1 MKLFFVI
8 QCITFYSLIYSQ
20 TALTYTFTNC
30 GATGQNGPTQA
41 QINSGYSGQNP
52 LNTYVISLSG
62 IQQWTVPITSVYR
75 ITAYGAQGGAGAS
88 TSGGLG
94 ASIRGDFTLTAGT
107 VVNLIVGQ
115 SGSSFTNGLGG
126 GGGGSFVWLPNNLN
140 QLLIAAGGGGGRST
154 NTGATESFAGVGNSS
169 TLSTNPTNGSGS
181 GLGGINGNGGNGGSS
196 GMASTYPGG
205 GGGAG
210 WFSNGTNGGNGNINE
225 GNGGTGGI
233 SPLAA
238 LNPGKGGIG
247 YNYCGAVNVYGGFG
261 GGGAGSGC
269 SGSSGGAGGY
279 NGGGG
284 GNGWN
289 GGTWCS
295 GGGGGSYNS
304 GANIQNLSGVRSGHG
319 LILVQILCNTPALPV
334 LGNTPTA
341 LNICPS
347 NSINLTANTTGT
359 INWYSSLNSTT
370 SIGTGSSLI
379 TPTLNTGTYT
389 YYVAGSTNT
398 CLPTEGPRLAITVSV
413 HPNPTISIT
422 GASTL
427 CSGQTVT
434 LQANGLNTY
443 SWSTGSNSNSIIITP
458 SVSTNYSLN
467 GYSAENCSATPII
480 YPVTVYS
487 LPLVTISGTNA
498 TCSGTQISLSANGAN
513 TYTWSN
519 NIVGSSITITPTLNS
534 TYSVNGTDNNGC
546 IGASNPFQITT
557 YSNPLIS
564 ATSGSICPG
573 QIYTISTTGA
583 HTYTLNGTGICTGI
597 NCNFTVS
604 PNSSSIYSISGS
616 SIWGCTSSV
625 VESTV
630 TLYSLPNISIS
641 GTNALCSGQSINLT
655 ASGANTYTWSTGSNS
670 TGISVSP
677 TSNITYT
684 LSGTNSFGCTGNTAS
699 LAVTVNP
706 LPTVSISG
714 TTALCTGQSINL
726 TASGANTYTWST
738 NSNLSSISVA
748 PTSNTTYTLIGR
760 STAGCLSAAAASLA
774 VTVYTLPVVSITGT
788 NALCTG
794 QTITLTANGATT
806 YTWSTN
812 SNLGSI
818 AVAPTS
824 NITYSL
830 SGTSAAGCVGSTGAT
845 QAVTVYSLP
854 VVSITGTNALCSG
867 QSINL
872 TASGANT
879 YTWSTSSNL
888 NSISVAPLSNITYT
902 LNGTSTAG
910 CISAAAASLAVT
922 VNTLPVVSISGT
934 NALCTGQ
941 TITLTAIGATSY
953 SWNHGPLTATCAVNP
968 ISNSSFV
975 VTGKTSLGC
984 TSAPATIAISVFSLP
999 IVSING
1005 ASTLCAGDNLTLTAN
1020 GANTYTWFNG
1030 SNSSSL
1036 ILSPPSNTLFTL
1048 NGTSSNGCQNLN
1060 TSTLS
1065 VSVFN
1070 RPNITITGTNAL
1082 CSGQTINLTANGANS
1097 YTWSTG
1103 SNFNSITISPTIN
1116 TTYSVSGTN
1125 TLGCTSNSLAV
1136 LAVNVYSLPI
1146 VSIAGTN
1153 TICFGQLAQ
1162 LTAAGANS
1170 YTWSNGANTNSIYVS
1185 PIANFTYGVIGSN
1198 LNGCLSPTVVQ
1209 SISVYSLPI
1218 IIASASSPSIC
1229 SGGSVTLNAT
1239 GASSYTWNISP
1250 FNPITIS
1257 PVNTATYTVAGTS
1270 PLGCLSQNTAA
1281 VSVSVFVTP
1290 SVTAGISNSLVC
1302 FGRLVSLQANG
1313 AASYTWNPSQLTNV
1327 PFTATSSV
1335 QYTLTGSSIAGCTN
1349 TNLATVNLSVMSLPN
1364 VQIFGDSAFC
1374 FGTTST
1380 LSANG
1385 ANTYTWNTG
1394 SNLNS
1399 ISITPSITSTYTLI
1413 GTALNTCSNI
1423 AVKQITVFPLP
1434 TVSASISKS
1443 VICFGDTVMLSGSGA
1458 NTYSWTGGAGSGGTL
1473 IPTATSSYSL
1483 TGYSISG
1490 CSSTNVAVVSVTV
1503 NTLPIITTG
1512 ISNPSVC
1519 LGQTTSIYANGANS
1533 YTWSNGVLNG
1543 VAFIP
1548 TASAVFTVIGTDAN
1562 GCTNLAIQNITVHPV
1577 PNLSI
1582 AASSYSVCEGK
1593 QVTLIGQGANT
1604 FTWSS
1609 GISNGVAFT
1618 PSVTS
1623 SYTLNGSFN
1632 TGCSNTIS
1640 PVVTVSVFGLPDI
1653 TISTEKPG
1661 ICPADSTELFYTG
1674 AETYTWIPPLGP
1686 GNFIKPKIST
1696 SYTVFGTDLWGCQN
1710 TSSVLITVH
1719 PLPTLQISTTNSM
1732 ACIGEQVTLKATG
1745 AQTYTWNAS
1754 LVNSEY
1760 LFTATTNT
1768 QFTLYG
1774 SNVFGCLDTTSYN
1787 QNIQSCSVA
1796 LLADLSKS
1804 DVSCESRNDASIQ
1817 VNSTIQPRI
1826 PTTQYRIKYK
1836 WLGTN
1841 QCTSEECTT
1850 INALAK
1856 GNYTLLMIVT
1866 STVNAHYQRTD
1877 TLVKTI
1883 TINDENPPC
1892 NLQPYHGIT
1901 ADFNATN
1908 DYFHIDNIDVYPN
1921 NSVEI
1926 YNRWGERI
1934 KRIPYYNNT
1943 TNIWPSPDEIGDL
1956 QSGTYFYIIFTGDPR
1971 VNNLRGWIELL
1982 K

>member
-1 MKLFFVI
+1 
-8 QCITFYSLIYSQ
+8 
-20 TALTYTFTNC
+20 
-30 GATGQNGPTQA
+30 
-41 QINSGYSGQNP
+41 
-52 LNTYVISLSG
+52 
-62 IQQWTVPITSVYR
+62 
-75 ITAYGAQGGAGAS
+75 
-88 TSGGLG
+88 
-94 ASIRGDFTLTAGT
+94 
-107 VVNLIVGQ
+107 
-115 SGSSFTNGLGG
+115 
-126 GGGGSFVWLPNNLN
+126 
-140 QLLIAAGGGGGRST
+140 
-154 NTGATESFAGVGNSS
+154 
-169 TLSTNPTNGSGS
+169 
-181 GLGGINGNGGNGGSS
+181 
-196 GMASTYPGG
+196 MASTYPGG

-760 STAGCLSAAAASLA
+760 STAGCLSAAAASL
-774 VTVYTLPVVSITGT
+774 
-788 NALCTG
+788 
-794 QTITLTANGATT
+794 
-806 YTWSTN
+806 
-812 SNLGSI
+812 
-818 AVAPTS
+818 
-824 NITYSL
+824 
-830 SGTSAAGCVGSTGAT
+830 
-845 QAVTVYSLP
+845 AVTVYSLP

>member
-1 MKLFFVI
+1 
-8 QCITFYSLIYSQ
+8 
-20 TALTYTFTNC
+20 
-30 GATGQNGPTQA
+30 
-41 QINSGYSGQNP
+41 
-52 LNTYVISLSG
+52 
-62 IQQWTVPITSVYR
+62 
-75 ITAYGAQGGAGAS
+75 
-88 TSGGLG
+88 
-94 ASIRGDFTLTAGT
+94 
-107 VVNLIVGQ
+107 
-115 SGSSFTNGLGG
+115 
-126 GGGGSFVWLPNNLN
+126 
-140 QLLIAAGGGGGRST
+140 
-154 NTGATESFAGVGNSS
+154 
-169 TLSTNPTNGSGS
+169 
-181 GLGGINGNGGNGGSS
+181 
-196 GMASTYPGG
+196 
-205 GGGAG
+205 
-210 WFSNGTNGGNGNINE
+210 
-225 GNGGTGGI
+225 
-233 SPLAA
+233 
-238 LNPGKGGIG
+238 
-247 YNYCGAVNVYGGFG
+247 
-261 GGGAGSGC
+261 
-269 SGSSGGAGGY
+269 
-279 NGGGG
+279 
-284 GNGWN
+284 
-289 GGTWCS
+289 
-295 GGGGGSYNS
+295 
-304 GANIQNLSGVRSGHG
+304 
-319 LILVQILCNTPALPV
+319 
-334 LGNTPTA
+334 
-341 LNICPS
+341 
-347 NSINLTANTTGT
+347 
-359 INWYSSLNSTT
+359 
-370 SIGTGSSLI
+370 
-379 TPTLNTGTYT
+379 
-389 YYVAGSTNT
+389 
-398 CLPTEGPRLAITVSV
+398 
-413 HPNPTISIT
+413 
-422 GASTL
+422 
-427 CSGQTVT
+427 
-434 LQANGLNTY
+434 
-443 SWSTGSNSNSIIITP
+443 
-458 SVSTNYSLN
+458 
-467 GYSAENCSATPII
+467 
-480 YPVTVYS
+480 
-487 LPLVTISGTNA
+487 
-498 TCSGTQISLSANGAN
+498 
-513 TYTWSN
+513 
-519 NIVGSSITITPTLNS
+519 
-534 TYSVNGTDNNGC
+534 
-546 IGASNPFQITT
+546 
-557 YSNPLIS
+557 
-564 ATSGSICPG
+564 
-573 QIYTISTTGA
+573 
-583 HTYTLNGTGICTGI
+583 
-597 NCNFTVS
+597 
-604 PNSSSIYSISGS
+604 
-616 SIWGCTSSV
+616 
-625 VESTV
+625 
-630 TLYSLPNISIS
+630 
-641 GTNALCSGQSINLT
+641 
-655 ASGANTYTWSTGSNS
+655 
-670 TGISVSP
+670 
-677 TSNITYT
+677 
-684 LSGTNSFGCTGNTAS
+684 
-699 LAVTVNP
+699 
-706 LPTVSISG
+706 
-714 TTALCTGQSINL
+714 
-726 TASGANTYTWST
+726 
-738 NSNLSSISVA
+738 
-748 PTSNTTYTLIGR
+748 
-760 STAGCLSAAAASLA
+760 
-774 VTVYTLPVVSITGT
+774 
-788 NALCTG
+788 ALCTG

-888 NSISVAPLSNITYT
+888 SSISVAPLSNITYT

-1030 SNSSSL
+1030 SNTSSL
-1036 ILSPPSNTLFTL
+1036 LLSPPSNTFFTL

-1170 YTWSNGANTNSIYVS
+1170 YTWSNGANTNSINVS

-1290 SVTAGISNSLVC
+1290 SVSAGISNSLVC

-1327 PFTATSSV
+1327 PFTATSSA

-1413 GTALNTCSNI
+1413 GTALNTCSNT

-1503 NTLPIITTG
+1503 NSLPIITTG

-1719 PLPTLQISTTNSM
+1719 PLPTLQISSTNSM

-1850 INALAK
+1850 LNALAK

-1866 STVNAHYQRTD
+1866 STVNAHYQKTD

-1883 TINDENPPC
+1883 TINDQTPPC

-1943 TNIWPSPDEIGDL
+1943 TNIWPTPDEIGDL